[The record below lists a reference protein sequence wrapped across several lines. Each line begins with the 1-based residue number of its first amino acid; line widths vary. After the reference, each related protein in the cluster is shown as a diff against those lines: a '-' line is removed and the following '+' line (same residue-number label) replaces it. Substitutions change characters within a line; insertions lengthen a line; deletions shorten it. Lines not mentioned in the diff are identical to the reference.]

1 MGNLLKKHQVIEIY
15 KLNIS
20 ELEISGIDEKI
31 QEICNKRRTVLSQT
45 KDQKIYL
52 RSLLRE
58 IIVRKTADD

>member
-31 QEICNKRRTVLSQT
+31 QGICNK
-45 KDQKIYL
+45 
-52 RSLLRE
+52 
-58 IIVRKTADD
+58 

>member
-31 QEICNKRRTVLSQT
+31 QEICNK
-45 KDQKIYL
+45 
-52 RSLLRE
+52 
-58 IIVRKTADD
+58 